1 MILKY
6 LCTTV
11 ISLLCIQL
19 AVGQILKIDSIN
31 SKALTDNVIITDS
44 CKTDS
49 LMVQLMEKYPQYFY
63 NILQNKKTFNVQY
76 IYTQIDRG
84 LNGMPNLTNHYFNV
98 DKSQYFYP
106 ASTIKLPICLLAL
119 QKLNDL
125 KDKGINLNS
134 TMITGQAADGQTTV
148 FNDPTTF
155 DGKPTIANYIKKILL
170 VSDNDAY
177 NRLYEFLGRQYINAQ
192 LQNKGYKDA
201 QILHRLQV
209 PFTAEQNSK
218 TNPVSFL
225 DYANHILYS
234 QPMQTDSTVYKPR
247 TDSLGE
253 CFYSGDS
260 IIDRPMDFSGKNRIG
275 LESLHNILMTLVFPE
290 KFPAAQRFN
299 ISDSNRNFM
308 LKYMSEQPTESIL
321 PPYAVDT
328 TSYWPAYGKFLLFGA
343 EKNTLPKS
351 IRIFNKIGEAYGQ
364 LTDVAYIVDFDK
376 KIEFFLSA
384 TIYCNNDGI
393 LNDDKYDYQ
402 NIGLPFLKHLGEVLY
417 QYEIN
422 RPKKVLPDLSPF
434 IFKYDG
440 K

>member
-1 MILKY
+1 MISKY
-6 LCTTV
+6 LCTALT
-11 ISLLCIQL
+11 SLLCIQL
-19 AVGQILKIDSIN
+19 AVGQNIKINTVIN
-31 SKALTDNVIITDS
+31 KALTNNVITKDS

-49 LMVQLMEKYPQYFY
+49 LMVQLMQQYPQYFT
-63 NILQNKKTFNVQY
+63 NILKNKKTFNVQF
-76 IYTQIDRG
+76 IYTQVDRG

-98 DKSQYFYP
+98 DKSEYFYP
-106 ASTIKLPICLLAL
+106 ASTVKLPICLLAL

-125 KDKGINLNS
+125 KDKSINLS
-134 TMITGQAADGQTTV
+134 SSMITGQAADGQTAV

-155 DGKPTIANYIKKILL
+155 DGKPTIANYIKKILI

-177 NRLYEFLGRQYINAQ
+177 NRLYEFLGRQYINTQ
-192 LQNKGYKDA
+192 LHNKGYKEA
-201 QILHRLQV
+201 QILHRLQI
-209 PFTAEQNSK
+209 PLSAEQNSK
-218 TNPVSFL
+218 TNPISFL
-225 DYANHILYS
+225 DYTNRILYN
-234 QPMQTDSTVYKPR
+234 QPMQTDSTVYKSR

-253 CFYSGDS
+253 CFYSDDS
-260 IIDRPMDFSGKNRIG
+260 IINSPMDFSGKNRIS

-290 KFPAAQRFN
+290 KFPVAQRFN

-308 LKYMSEQPTESIL
+308 LKYMSELPTESML
-321 PPYAVDT
+321 PPYAADT
-328 TSYWPAYGKFLLFGA
+328 TSYWPAFGKFLLFGA
-343 EKNTLPKS
+343 GKNTLPKS

-384 TIYCNNDGI
+384 TIYCNSDGI

-402 NIGLPFLKHLGEVLY
+402 NIGLPFLKHLGEVFY